1 MAHINNATQSLFRE
15 DPVRNLWFSLCLL
28 NCLNLW
34 VEKVHDL
41 SWGSAQWFHA
51 WLATKCALLIY
62 AVIHQGAFFMI
73 ENPMTSLVGI
83 LIHCRAS
90 CVQKSNMMDRIQ
102 LLNYLWWFVPCWCWV
117 TMASPTG
124 YPLWTPEHLRQLYLA
139 GWIWIF
145 PNGYTQ
151 ANSSLE

>member
-1 MAHINNATQSLFRE
+1 MPHNHYLGKI
-15 DPVRNLWFSLCLL
+15 
-28 NCLNLW
+28 
-34 VEKVHDL
+34 L
-41 SWGSAQWFHA
+41 SETYGFHYVYWIALTFGWKSSRLELSSAQWFHV